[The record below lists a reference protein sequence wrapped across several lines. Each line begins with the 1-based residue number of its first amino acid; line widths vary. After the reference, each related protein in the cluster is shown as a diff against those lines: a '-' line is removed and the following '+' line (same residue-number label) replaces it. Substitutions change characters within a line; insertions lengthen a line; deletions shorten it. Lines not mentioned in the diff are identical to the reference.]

1 VDNLVVLHN
10 GQALD
15 LLGVLL
21 KLLRLPRLLGLLGDQ
36 LLQVLHLVLQIC
48 GLSLDRLE
56 LLMSLVQLSLEV
68 VDIALGGGQLMSQV
82 RVSSRRLV
90 LSSRQ

>member
-56 LLMSLVQLSLEV
+56 LLMSLVQLGLEV
-68 VDIALGGGQLMSQV
+68 VEIALGGGQLMSQV
-82 RVSSRRLV
+82 RVSSRQLV
-90 LSSRQ
+90 LRSRQ

>member
-56 LLMSLVQLSLEV
+56 LLMSLVQLGLEV

-90 LSSRQ
+90 LRSRQ

>member
-21 KLLRLPRLLGLLGDQ
+21 KLLRLPRLLRLLGDQ

-82 RVSSRRLV
+82 RVSSRWLV
-90 LSSRQ
+90 LRSRQ

>member
-90 LSSRQ
+90 LRSRQ

>member
-21 KLLRLPRLLGLLGDQ
+21 KLLRLPRLLRLLGDQ

-90 LSSRQ
+90 LRSRQ

>member
-1 VDNLVVLHN
+1 MDNLVVLHN